1 MKCTLLRHRHHPGY
15 QFHHTLH
22 RHPTPRRKTVV
33 WEAHRRQ
40 LSPRQAG
47 SRVSSWPHSRKQLPC
62 LLAGWI
68 QSHRPLRD
76 PDFRLLLPL
85 LSDLFISQSLLSF
98 VQSILFLLL
107 FTFFFKTIS
116 QALLCHHVYYFIQ
129 LGHRQYLILSL
140 AAVVYIFNL
149 VLWPSLAPVL
159 ITCSKCLTLPPLVYI
174 LTSDQQLDSGKG
186 LGMIKTKSQ
195 DVPTLAACMTGLP

>member
-1 MKCTLLRHRHHPGY
+1 MKPTNSILIIGFYLHVNKLLSHTIKPCVLWCFVKCTLLRHRHHPGY

-40 LSPRQAG
+40 LPPRQAD

-107 FTFFFKTIS
+107 LTFFLKQFPRPFFVTMCIT
-116 QALLCHHVYYFIQ
+116 LY
-129 LGHRQYLILSL
+129 
-140 AAVVYIFNL
+140 N
-149 VLWPSLAPVL
+149 WP
-159 ITCSKCLTLPPLVYI
+159 
-174 LTSDQQLDSGKG
+174 
-186 LGMIKTKSQ
+186 
-195 DVPTLAACMTGLP
+195 